1 MEDNQEKY
9 NEVEFW
15 IACSGGLDSVFL
27 VHLFFSLN
35 KKIGILHC
43 NFKLRHAESDGD
55 ELFVRELA
63 DTLNI
68 PIQVRSF
75 DVNTYKKSSK
85 TNTQLAARE
94 LRYAWFDE
102 IKVAGKSRIVL
113 GHHRDDQR
121 ETFFLQLVRGASVN
135 GLAAM
140 PYERNG
146 YIRPLLGYT
155 KEELRTICLK
165 SNWKWREDSS
175 NHKDDYARND
185 LRLNLLP
192 KLVESGLKLRLVDEL
207 IECYQHLLNYIEKNK
222 LTSEKGDFHIT
233 LDKWRNLPTLYK
245 NALLEDVGFGK
256 NNIDLVEQIV
266 YSNKGA
272 FATRNAIELWNEGGY
287 LRFIKSSED
296 GLIPKLSVI
305 PVQHHEIDFRS
316 GDLFVDADKIVGTIY
331 CRYWKE
337 GDEFSP
343 LGLKGNKKISDFLK
357 DKKVPSSEK
366 KHHIVVTDN
375 QGVIG
380 VIGFLPSNR
389 VKISSATKHFY
400 RLFVDY
406 LYKK

>member
-1 MEDNQEKY
+1 MENNQEKY

-43 NFKLRHAESDGD
+43 NFKLRDAESDGD

-94 LRYAWFDE
+94 LRYAWFAE
-102 IKVAGKSRIVL
+102 IKVTGKSRIVL

-121 ETFFLQLVRGASVN
+121 ETFFLQLIRGASVN

-140 PYERNG
+140 PCERNG
-146 YIRPLLGYT
+146 YIRPLLGHA
-155 KEELRTICLK
+155 KEELRAICLK
-165 SNWKWREDSS
+165 NDWKWREDSS
-175 NHKDDYARND
+175 NQQDNYARND

-192 KLVESGLKLRLVDEL
+192 KLVTSGLNLQLIDEL
-207 IECYQHLLNYIEKNK
+207 IECYQHLLNYLEKNK

-272 FATRNAIELWNEGGY
+272 FATRNAIELWNEGGF
-287 LRFIKSSED
+287 LRFIQSSASR
-296 GLIPKLSVI
+296 LTPKLSVI
-305 PVQHHEIDFRS
+305 PVQHHEIDFS
-316 GDLFVDADKIVGTIY
+316 SDDLFVDADKIAGSIY
-331 CRYWKE
+331 CRYWKA

-343 LGLKGNKKISDFLK
+343 LGLQGSKKVSDFLK

-366 KHHIVVTDN
+366 KYQIIAFDD
-375 QGVIG
+375 QGIIG

-389 VKISSATKHFY
+389 VKISSVTKHFF
-400 RLFVDY
+400 RLSVELFV
-406 LYKK
+406 